1 MKVIMFNSLEFSD
14 RKNYYVGLLFPNKH
28 YFITNEPESLAFTQ
42 KSFMTKSNTCFSS
55 QKMVTD
61 VKTPQATT

>member
-28 YFITNEPESLAFTQ
+28 FFITNEPESLAFTQ
-42 KSFMTKSNTCFSS
+42 KSFITKSNTS

-61 VKTPQATT
+61 VKTPQTTT